1 MKKLTSLKLMLLAV
15 IGLFGIS
22 MASAQLPSSITFG
35 NFNYS
40 VLTQDATTKTA
51 TVQLE
56 SVIDDAALVNT
67 SGEMQ
72 LPGNFSYAVG
82 SNTYTVSVTKINA
95 STLPL
100 KNHAEAKSVVIP
112 KEITEIPAN
121 CFYGCT
127 YMNAITF
134 ETGSKV
140 ETIGAHAFATT
151 QISEFDFSPCE
162 ELAGLPDE
170 VFVETGLT
178 NTFITKVK
186 VPSTPLFKHVN
197 GAFKNLKKLTA
208 IENLENSYIQEVIA
222 NAFTGCDELTKLSL
236 PGNNLQYID
245 ALAFAGSKIAE
256 LSINVSSLVSLGGGT
271 VDPSDYTFAATPKDK
286 NLYGQDAIASTP
298 LTKLTLTGTLTGK
311 ICKNAFSWC
320 DGLNEVLDLTGMTFG
335 TTAQIDGEAFAS
347 CFNSGA
353 SKGILGVKI
362 GNITDNQSG
371 NYTIAADAFKGCAL
385 LATVEIGDIT
395 TAMAIGKAAFHNQ
408 LKTVTIGTVK
418 ADGQVF
424 DAGAFVWKDV
434 PGVALTLGYK
444 DGESKYLNANN
455 VTTPLFVA
463 GTFDISSL
471 TTTNAIAITIGEI
484 RSKGGVFA
492 NKAFT
497 TGKIGSL
504 TFKGAIAA
512 NGIDKDPF
520 TADGGLTAITF
531 EGAIAKA
538 GITSLASLTK
548 LTTWNFAGL
557 LAEGAVAAGA
567 FNITDDTTSDYM
579 LNYTCVTIPDWTV
592 NPFAATAFNSTAT
605 KTEDRFID
613 LKVTNKKLLAKF
625 QDEAKGLK
633 SGLQFDIFLVDFIT
647 SPDPAAGLSFRL
659 YQNESAT
666 TTYWGRYDLGSFTV
680 EKGPEGTY
688 AAVSTGM
695 VIPRVQTLSGATVKL
710 TLYGIYTD
718 EDDVQKQSTVYMVP
732 LQVQNGK
739 YEIAAG
745 NTKLIIAKA
754 DVISGT
760 FAAKD
765 MDFAYTDASTT
776 INSVW
781 AGLPVKCFYKNA
793 GENNITN
800 QQLWDKT
807 VLLSTAIGTTQ
818 DNIWGAYTEV
828 PEYALYIMT
837 DPAKYK
843 GYRVDRNLVKK
854 NGAYIAKNWY
864 VALLK
869 HYLDDDAD
877 KYADAKAP
885 EMSEANI
892 VWLDEPGATAIFGV
906 KEVKTNEGNN
916 AIYTLQGVRVSQTQK
931 GQIYIQNGKKFIA
944 K

>member
-1 MKKLTSLKLMLLAV
+1 
-15 IGLFGIS
+15 
-22 MASAQLPSSITFG
+22 
-35 NFNYS
+35 
-40 VLTQDATTKTA
+40 
-51 TVQLE
+51 
-56 SVIDDAALVNT
+56 
-67 SGEMQ
+67 
-72 LPGNFSYAVG
+72 
-82 SNTYTVSVTKINA
+82 
-95 STLPL
+95 
-100 KNHAEAKSVVIP
+100 VIP
-112 KEITEIPAN
+112 KEITVIPEN

-134 ETGSKV
+134 EAGSKV
-140 ETIGAHAFATT
+140 ETIGTHAFATT
-151 QISEFDFSPCE
+151 QISKFDFSPCE

-271 VDPSDYTFAATPKDK
+271 VDPSDYTFTATPKDK

-335 TTAQIDGEAFAS
+335 TTAQIEGEAFAS
-347 CFNSGA
+347 CVNSGDT
-353 SKGILGVKI
+353 KGIQGVKI

-371 NYTIAADAFKGCAL
+371 NYTIAADAFKGCTL

-395 TAMAIGKAAFHNQ
+395 TAKAIGKAAFHNQ

-424 DAGAFVWKDV
+424 EAGAFVWKDV
-434 PGVALTLGYK
+434 KDAALTLGYK

-455 VTTPLFVA
+455 VTAPLFVA
-463 GTFDISSL
+463 ETFDISNLSS
-471 TTTNAIAITIGEI
+471 NAIAITIGEI
-484 RSKGGVFA
+484 RSKGGIFA
-492 NKAFT
+492 AGAFKA
-497 TGKIGSL
+497 GEIASL

-512 NGIDKDPF
+512 DGIDNDPF
-520 TADGGLTAITF
+520 SGDGGLTAITF
-531 EGAIAKA
+531 EGTIGKA
-538 GITSLASLTK
+538 GVKDLKNLTK

-567 FNITDDTTSDYM
+567 FNITDDGSSKYV
-579 LNYTCVTIPDWTV
+579 LNYTCATIPDWTV
-592 NPFAATAFNSTAT
+592 NPFAATAFNSSAIQSTA
-605 KTEDRFID
+605 RFID
-613 LKVTNKKLLAKF
+613 LKVTNAKLLAKF
-625 QDEAKGLK
+625 QDAAKGLNT
-633 SGLQFDIFLVDFIT
+633 GGQFDIFLVDFIT
-647 SPDPAAGLSFRL
+647 SPDPAAGLTFRL
-659 YQNESAT
+659 YQNVSAT
-666 TTYWGRYDLGSFTV
+666 TTYWGRYDLGSFDL
-680 EKGPEGTY
+680 EKGPDALNPYT
-688 AAVSTGM
+688 APTNGM
-695 VIPRVQTLSGATVKL
+695 VIARNQTIGSATVKL

-718 EDDVQKQSTVYMVP
+718 EDDANKQSTVYMVP
-732 LQVQNGK
+732 LQVKNGN
-739 YEIAAG
+739 YEIDKANA
-745 NTKLIIAKA
+745 KLIIAKA

-765 MDFAYTDASTT
+765 MDIAYTDASTT

-781 AGLPVKCFYKNA
+781 AGLPDKCFYKNTGA
-793 GENNITN
+793 NNITN
-800 QQLWDKT
+800 QQLWDKVVDLT
-807 VLLSTAIGTTQ
+807 NTTTGIGHPSISY
-818 DNIWGAYTEV
+818 IWGTYSNV
-828 PEYALYIMT
+828 PQYALYIMT

-854 NGAYIAKNWY
+854 NGAYIGKNWY

-869 HYLDDDAD
+869 HYIDDNETT
-877 KYADAKAP
+877 YSSAKAP